1 MKTERIVIGVASGKG
16 GVGKTTTSVNLAVYL
31 ASMGKSVLLIDGD
44 LGLSNAQILLGCS
57 PMFTFADVIA
67 GNKTIEEVIVTGPHG
82 VRLLPGASGVGELAS
97 LSRAQVSGLIQ
108 GISALPPSDVLIVDA
123 AAGIS
128 HNVTMLLQA
137 CDHQLIILEN
147 EPSSIADAYGT
158 LKVLSQECHLD
169 STLHVVPNRVQNL
182 REGQAMHQLLNNVC
196 LKFLNLSVNYLGSLR
211 QDESVVKAARA
222 AKPVVEFAPTSP
234 IATDIRQL
242 AQKILELPRAEQA
255 SGGLQFFMESLVEGA
270 N

>member
-1 MKTERIVIGVASGKG
+1 
-16 GVGKTTTSVNLAVYL
+16 
-31 ASMGKSVLLIDGD
+31 MGKSVLLIDGD